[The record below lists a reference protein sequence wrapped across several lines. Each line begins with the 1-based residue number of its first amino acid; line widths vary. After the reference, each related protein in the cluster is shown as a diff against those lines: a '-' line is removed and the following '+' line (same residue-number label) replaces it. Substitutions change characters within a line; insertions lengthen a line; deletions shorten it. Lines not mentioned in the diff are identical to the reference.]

1 MNFQQFRLIRE
12 GKSRQEAE
20 AERQS
25 KSNPGSWELKNSG
38 SSANPSWTV
47 SLKPGGQV
55 NKRAAQSSS
64 SVKSGS
70 VSSAVSKAAAKP
82 AAKPVAKKPESKKP
96 EVSVPTPVKKP
107 SDGNAR
113 ADTPFGKVGKPKP
126 APKKP
131 VAKKPEVGCLGT
143 GCPGQEHLG
152 PRPPKKPVAK
162 KPVAKKPV
170 AKKPVAKK
178 PYGPG
183 NPHPRKGMVGIG
195 GPVDEYGYTGH
206 DRANNPDHPLNKKYQ
221 AQKKSGA

>member
-70 VSSAVSKAAAKP
+70 VSSNYRENVW
-82 AAKPVAKKPESKKP
+82 
-96 EVSVPTPVKKP
+96 
-107 SDGNAR
+107 
-113 ADTPFGKVGKPKP
+113 
-126 APKKP
+126 
-131 VAKKPEVGCLGT
+131 
-143 GCPGQEHLG
+143 
-152 PRPPKKPVAK
+152 
-162 KPVAKKPV
+162 
-170 AKKPVAKK
+170 
-178 PYGPG
+178 
-183 NPHPRKGMVGIG
+183 
-195 GPVDEYGYTGH
+195 
-206 DRANNPDHPLNKKYQ
+206 
-221 AQKKSGA
+221 